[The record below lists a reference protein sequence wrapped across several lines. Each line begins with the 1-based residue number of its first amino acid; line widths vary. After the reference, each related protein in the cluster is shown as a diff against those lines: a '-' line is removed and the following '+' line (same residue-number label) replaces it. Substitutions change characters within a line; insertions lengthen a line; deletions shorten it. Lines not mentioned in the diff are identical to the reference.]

1 MLATF
6 KTCIA
11 RALFIPSLLCLFL
24 AHSPRLPPPAVVL
37 TFRDSDHQIVC
48 RNILHVNSCLG
59 RTSNFVKYL
68 FFPFFFFLQKFLFL
82 IFLDSEAK
90 REDSRFLRFQVLSSP
105 KSRWN
110 VIGCLDIVRFDCS
123 LDGSFQRC
131 VEHDIRIDRNVFS
144 KT

>member
-6 KTCIA
+6 KTCTA

-105 KSRWN
+105 INLGGMLSG
-110 VIGCLDIVRFDCS
+110 VSISSDSIVHWTARFNGVS
-123 LDGSFQRC
+123 NTTFA
-131 VEHDIRIDRNVFS
+131 
-144 KT
+144 